1 MIWRNCT
8 VKKIILTDVDGV
20 LLDWEYAFDIYLQQ
34 HGFRKV
40 EGGNLKY
47 DIGKR
52 YGIDREQGKKLIKI
66 FNESAHIGFLP
77 PLRDAMYYV
86 KRLHEEH
93 GYVFHAIT
101 SLSHDE
107 NACEL
112 RRMNLR
118 KLFGKTAFDRFVF
131 LDTGAD
137 KDQALAEYHDSDLWW
152 IEDKIDN
159 CRAGQCVGLR
169 SLLME
174 HGHNMDFEDPEIPR
188 VRNWREIYHIIVDQS
203 RPYISSTVEIT
214 G

>member
-1 MIWRNCT
+1 M
-8 VKKIILTDVDGV
+8 KKTILTDVDGV
-20 LLDWEYAFDIYLQQ
+20 LLDWEFAFDVYLQQ
-34 HGFRKV
+34 HGFNKV

-93 GYVFHAIT
+93 GFVFHAIT
-101 SLSHDE
+101 SLSRNE
-107 NACEL
+107 NAQEL

-118 KLFGKTAFDRFVF
+118 KLFGNTVFEKFVF

-137 KDQALAEYHDSDLWW
+137 KDEALAPYRKTGLWW
-152 IEDKIDN
+152 IEDKIVN
-159 CRAGQCVGLR
+159 CQVGQNLGLR

-174 HGHNMDFEDPEIPR
+174 HGHNMDYQDPDIPR
-188 VRNWREIYHIIVDQS
+188 VRNWKSIYDLVTAQDAVS
-203 RPYISSTVEIT
+203 
-214 G
+214 